1 MEEQIRD
8 LIARYLASQIDRSGF
23 SQEFAGLYFQVR
35 NDRNASLKA
44 RQLCDVVVLPFA
56 ELSRGHRTEQSFRA
70 ELENAIRPFA
80 SRIEARMPEAG
91 TAVVVLEFPA
101 GYPRSQML
109 SVAAGNN
116 NAPIEFPRQTN
127 ERGVASSLYLLQR
140 MPVGRSE
147 VGNALADTD
156 SAIEGI
162 PLRAVPA

>member
-1 MEEQIRD
+1 MEEQIRN
-8 LIARYLASQIDRSGF
+8 LIARYLANQIDRSGF

-44 RQLCDVVVLPFA
+44 RQLCDVIVLPFA
-56 ELSRGHRTEQSFRA
+56 ELSRGHRNEQSFRA
-70 ELENAIRPFA
+70 QLENAIRPLA
-80 SRIEARMPEAG
+80 SRIEARAG
-91 TAVVVLEFPA
+91 SAVVVLGFPA
-101 GYPRSQML
+101 GYPRLQML

-116 NAPIEFPRQTN
+116 NAPIEFPRPTN
-127 ERGVASSLYLLQR
+127 EQQAASSLYSER

-156 SAIEGI
+156 SAIEGL